1 MLWLI
6 AIFTYFTAASH
17 LAQNCARPKSQVCPL
32 VRPLVRLSVAKL
44 RLSTLGSGMKE
55 EPRMCPGCQAAGR
68 CGRGMRPSAGVEFI
82 PCVQLNAP
90 LH

>member
-17 LAQNCARPKSQVCPL
+17 LAQKYKKKNVAEERPKSQVCVCPSKRFPFFPSAGRRKSYA
-32 VRPLVRLSVAKL
+32 RPLW
-44 RLSTLGSGMKE
+44 GE
-55 EPRMCPGCQAAGR
+55 

>member
-17 LAQNCARPKSQVCPL
+17 LTRKHRREAKKPSL
-32 VRPLVRLSVAKL
+32 YVRSLVRLLAGEKSL
-44 RLSTLGSGMKE
+44 RGE
-55 EPRMCPGCQAAGR
+55 